1 MRKIS
6 RHKILKTLFIIL
18 GVVLI
23 FFLGILLFQDN
34 AIEMN
39 SRKQEESFVVQNIS
53 GEKIEKADTP
63 TGIAVEFVF
72 HIADEPERDREL
84 MFYASHHWVDVMVG
98 EECIYTLRPSA
109 ELKFIKTPG
118 SKWVCIP
125 LFSGDEGKDVR
136 IILTPAYE
144 DKVKSELEIFLGSSM
159 AIYRSQ
165 LRKMLPAMILCVA
178 NIIIGFI
185 LLFATIYYKKKSKE
199 GTGLFPLGMLGI
211 SIGFWQLAH
220 NDFSPFILEGKEIFL
235 YYLSVTMMLIC
246 MIPLICSATVDILKK
261 EKKTLQYYLIGMVLM
276 AAIQIG
282 IQLTGIKDLR
292 EMFVFTHGG
301 IILGAILL
309 IGTIIVGFV
318 KGRGRS
324 EKKNYAWILG
334 IGILGDLILYYVK
347 DSSSGLIMILS
358 AILIY
363 MLLETFEFLS
373 KYFEQRNLLEEKEN
387 QLIHSRMMVLM
398 SQIRSHFVFNIL
410 NAISGMCKY
419 DPEKA
424 DETIVRFS
432 RYLRNNIDIMQEDK
446 MMPFEIA
453 LQRLEDYV
461 VLEQIRFGDRLEF
474 VTDLEE
480 TDFMIPPLILQPLV
494 ENSIKHGISK
504 KKGGGTILLSTWKED
519 GDIMIS
525 IDDDGVGFDLKELDK
540 ELSVGLRNI
549 QFRINHLLNGT
560 LTFKS
565 EINKGTKAIISFPRK
580 GE

>member
-1 MRKIS
+1 MKKIS
-6 RHKILKTLFIIL
+6 RHKILKTLFIVL
-18 GVVLI
+18 GALLI
-23 FFLGILLFQDN
+23 FFLGILLFRDN
-34 AIEMN
+34 AIVEN
-39 SRKQEESFVVQNIS
+39 TREQEESFVVQKVS
-53 GEKIEKADTP
+53 GKEIEKADTP
-63 TGIAVEFVF
+63 AGIAVEFKF
-72 HIADEPERDREL
+72 PISDEPGRDREL
-84 MFYASHHWVDVMVG
+84 MFYASHQWVDVMVG
-98 EECIYTLRPSA
+98 EECVYTLRPSK
-109 ELKFIKTPG
+109 ELSFIKTPG
-118 SKWVCIP
+118 SKWICIP
-125 LFSGDEGKDVR
+125 LFSEDEGKEVQ
-136 IILTPAYE
+136 IILTPVYE
-144 DKVKSELEIFLGSSM
+144 DNVKNELEIFVGSSM

-165 LRKMLPAMILCVA
+165 LRQMLPAMILCVA
-178 NIIIGFI
+178 NIIIGFM
-185 LLFATIYYKKKSKE
+185 LLFATLYYKKSKE
-199 GTGLFPLGMLGI
+199 ETGLFPLGMLGI
-211 SIGFWQLAH
+211 SMGFWQLAH
-220 NDFSPFILEGKEIFL
+220 NDFSPFMLEGKEIFL

-246 MIPLICSATVDILKK
+246 MLPLICSTTADMLKK
-261 EKKTLQYYLIGMVLM
+261 GKKTLQYYLIGMALM
-276 AAIQIG
+276 AVIQIELQVAG
-282 IQLTGIKDLR
+282 IRDLR

-301 IILGAILL
+301 IILGAVLL
-309 IGTIIVGFV
+309 IGMIIIGFV
-318 KGRGRS
+318 KDHGRS
-324 EKKNYAWILG
+324 KKKNYAWILG
-334 IGILGDLILYYVK
+334 IGILGDLVLYYVN

-373 KYFEQRNLLEEKEN
+373 TYFEQQNLLEEKEN
-387 QLIHSRMMVLM
+387 QLTHSRMMVLM

-446 MMPFEIA
+446 MMPFEVE

-519 GDIMIS
+519 EYIRIS
-525 IDDDGVGFDLKELDK
+525 IDDDGVGFDMKELDK
-540 ELSVGLRNI
+540 ESSVGLRNI
-549 QFRINHLLNGT
+549 QFRIKHLLNGT

-565 EINKGTKAIISFPRK
+565 EINIGTKAIISFPRK
-580 GE
+580 ES